1 MKFDVSSL
9 NLSAIL
15 AEIYQSGKP
24 IFDLLMNVSELL
36 TNLTQQ
42 NVQLWADND
51 KLKINSPKGI
61 LTPQLQANIAAHKT
75 EILAFLRGNDSA
87 GDTSTGLSLQ
97 TIGRLIG
104 GCDRASM
111 QFKPPVIDPQVMA
124 LRLKITFRPLP
135 KGFKNEILLKF
146 REELELKLQNYGV
159 KVISWED
166 ATRDFRYEIDIPLT
180 KWKKTINMRVVK
192 ADINAVIDVE
202 RSLSLID
209 KIKSFAAE
217 KIYQIYSSL
226 ILRNQKISTA
236 KIAQLIGWGEDHTMQ
251 RLEDPTST
259 QVILITEI
267 DKKFVDA
274 ELPYQQKINIG
285 VNKLVK
291 TFSEVVI
298 GVSDSNIS
306 ILNMNLSDSLF
317 PREAFEH
324 FVFKSLIPKIFV
336 PIAPLPMS
344 RFEVGKYDPNQSIA
358 AHNLVKLSKELATTG
373 LFPSGF
379 KLSEIVKRKS
389 HRDIVDSIVNGR
401 TGVSYGFVAYAEAPQ
416 YVGNIEISLGEW
428 DNLLSL
434 EGFSRNEV
442 RQNEIGRRYVKTKL
456 GNNYAYK
463 QIPDIWLVSSRS
475 GANKTDLNI
484 DRDLLRIGLKD
495 KLHLQLPEGIDPAV
509 VDIKPSYDTYVM
521 VAIALSAALYAPQL
535 IKDGAPMIHF
545 HGYPSSD
552 WFESNE
558 YCAGVDNP
566 SVPCGTYESGVF
578 NFLSI
583 YDVAQNDN
591 NIVLASLIEPD
602 HGTNIITRELEYLL
616 ARLKDET
623 KQGQIELGG
632 KHFASL
638 IAR

>member
-1 MKFDVSSL
+1 
-9 NLSAIL
+9 
-15 AEIYQSGKP
+15 
-24 IFDLLMNVSELL
+24 
-36 TNLTQQ
+36 
-42 NVQLWADND
+42 
-51 KLKINSPKGI
+51 
-61 LTPQLQANIAAHKT
+61 
-75 EILAFLRGNDSA
+75 
-87 GDTSTGLSLQ
+87 
-97 TIGRLIG
+97 
-104 GCDRASM
+104 
-111 QFKPPVIDPQVMA
+111 
-124 LRLKITFRPLP
+124 
-135 KGFKNEILLKF
+135 
-146 REELELKLQNYGV
+146 
-159 KVISWED
+159 
-166 ATRDFRYEIDIPLT
+166 
-180 KWKKTINMRVVK
+180 MRVVK